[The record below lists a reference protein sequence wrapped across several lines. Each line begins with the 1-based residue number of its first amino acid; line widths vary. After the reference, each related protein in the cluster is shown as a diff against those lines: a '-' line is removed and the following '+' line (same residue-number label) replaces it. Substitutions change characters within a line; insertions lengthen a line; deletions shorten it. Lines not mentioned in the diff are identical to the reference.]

1 MVPVNVASQ
10 SSQIRHFTTP
20 LTEIREPKRII
31 HRHLDA
37 GERSSIESARFA
49 SARAIS

>member
-10 SSQIRHFTTP
+10 SSQIKNFTTP
-20 LTEIREPKRII
+20 LTEIREPKRIS

-37 GERSSIESARFA
+37 GERSSTERARFA
-49 SARAIS
+49 SARAIA